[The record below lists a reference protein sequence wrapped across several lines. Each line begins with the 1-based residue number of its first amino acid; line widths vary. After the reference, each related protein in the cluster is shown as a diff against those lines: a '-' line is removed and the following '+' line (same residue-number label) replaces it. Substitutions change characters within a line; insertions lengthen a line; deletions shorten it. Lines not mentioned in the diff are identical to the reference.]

1 MGGGGAAKVERRHI
15 GHGNQPHENTLKG
28 KNREQAPPPE
38 MLAVVSAHP
47 LITEVFLT
55 FAAPAQKQMQP
66 EARAPQNYQAA
77 RARAAGLRFSLTK
90 GRLPQ

>member
-1 MGGGGAAKVERRHI
+1 
-15 GHGNQPHENTLKG
+15 
-28 KNREQAPPPE
+28 

-66 EARAPQNYQAA
+66 EARAPQNYQRGEGKGGGAQIFTDQKA
-77 RARAAGLRFSLTK
+77 RCRNNGKATAPKHVYNAGIADHKANDPNRK
-90 GRLPQ
+90 KK